1 MMLTWSS
8 PLEQFDAVT
17 AATTAHGKEELKQV
31 FLFLKSYPKGEY
43 AQLKQLN
50 QYNTAVFK
58 KIR

>member
-31 FLFLKSYPKGEY
+31 FIICKSYPKGEY

-50 QYNTAVFK
+50 QYTYSSV
-58 KIR
+58 

>member
-31 FLFLKSYPKGEY
+31 IIFLIVIEE
-43 AQLKQLN
+43 
-50 QYNTAVFK
+50 
-58 KIR
+58 KIRMNKSKCTILQ